1 MELNFYFFPV
11 QVAFGERSQVSKDFT
26 RNIKIKRDD
35 NQQLNL
41 GLYKLLFF
49 CSNLHQIS
57 AFLIPLLLHLNYS
70 HLDSSHN
77 NGRTKI
83 ILPRAE

>member
-1 MELNFYFFPV
+1 MFKMLKFHIRIWNWIKNLRFRCKTWKNEMELNFYFFPV

-41 GLYKLLFF
+41 GLYKLLFLF
-49 CSNLHQIS
+49 EFAPNLS
-57 AFLIPLLLHLNYS
+57 FF
-70 HLDSSHN
+70 
-77 NGRTKI
+77 
-83 ILPRAE
+83 